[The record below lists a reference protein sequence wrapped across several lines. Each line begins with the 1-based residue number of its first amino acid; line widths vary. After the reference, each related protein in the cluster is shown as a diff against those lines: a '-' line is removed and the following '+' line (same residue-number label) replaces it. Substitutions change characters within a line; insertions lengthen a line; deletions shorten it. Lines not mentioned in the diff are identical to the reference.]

1 MNTRFLLATS
11 LALCAA
17 FASTRA
23 ESSPAPTTAKPVT
36 DIRIV
41 IKTTKGDIEGTL
53 FASKV
58 PMTAANF
65 LNLAKQGFYDGI
77 IFHRVIP
84 NFMAQVG
91 DPQTK
96 QPGMEARWGTGGPGY
111 RFADEIDP
119 SLRHDK
125 PGMFSMANAGP
136 NTNGSQIFITHVPT
150 PHLDGKHAVFGA
162 VTKGQDVVDRVQK
175 GDKIEKIE
183 ILDSTDA
190 LFAAQAKNIAEWNA
204 SLKK

>member
-1 MNTRFLLATS
+1 
-11 LALCAA
+11 
-17 FASTRA
+17 
-23 ESSPAPTTAKPVT
+23 VT

-41 IKTTKGDIEGTL
+41 LKTTKGDIEATL

-65 LNLAKQGFYDGI
+65 LNLSKKGFYDAI
-77 IFHRVIP
+77 VFHRVIP
-84 NFMAQVG
+84 NFMIQVG

-96 QPGMEARWGTGGPGY
+96 QPGMEARWGTGSPGY

-119 SLRHDK
+119 SLKHDK
-125 PGMFSMANAGP
+125 PGMFSMANSGP

-162 VTKGQDVVDRVQK
+162 VTKGQDVVNKIEK

-183 ILDSTDA
+183 VLDSTDA
-190 LFAAQAKNIAEWNA
+190 LFAAQADNIAKWSA
-204 SLKK
+204 ALKP